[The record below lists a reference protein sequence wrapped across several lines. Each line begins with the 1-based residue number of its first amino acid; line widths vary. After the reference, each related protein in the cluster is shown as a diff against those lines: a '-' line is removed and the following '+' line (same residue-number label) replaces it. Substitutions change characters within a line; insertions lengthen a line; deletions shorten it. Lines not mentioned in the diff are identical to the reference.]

1 MEIKSHDCYPD
12 VTGESL
18 SDETG
23 GQNISGAAGP
33 LLKSVV
39 IFKFLYICI
48 KTYVYVCIYIYI
60 HIQAYM
66 YICVCVH
73 APCSPKKLNYFQ

>member
-23 GQNISGAAGP
+23 GQNISGGAGP
-33 LLKSVV
+33 LFKPV
-39 IFKFLYICI
+39 IISKFLYICI
-48 KTYVYVCIYIYI
+48 KTYVYERIYTYTYTCIYV
-60 HIQAYM
+60 HM
-66 YICVCVH
+66 CVH
-73 APCSPKKLNYFQ
+73 AP